1 MFDVNALQ
9 ALAAN
14 ELYEWLV
21 LAQDAR
27 EEAYAAGD
35 YAAEAEAN
43 EQCEALVAE
52 AIARQVA

>member
-1 MFDVNALQ
+1 MIDALN

-27 EEAYAAGD
+27 EDAYEAGD
-35 YAAEAEAN
+35 VEAELAAN

-52 AIARQVA
+52 ALRRELADV